1 MFTPRLNFHFDLTQN
16 TNLKDLLL
24 FFSFIVI
31 LSNKFL
37 KYQELQT
44 LFTLFSSRLDVTLG
58 VSKKKDLN

>member
-1 MFTPRLNFHFDLTQN
+1 MFTPRLNFHLDLTQN

-24 FFSFIVI
+24 FFSFLVI